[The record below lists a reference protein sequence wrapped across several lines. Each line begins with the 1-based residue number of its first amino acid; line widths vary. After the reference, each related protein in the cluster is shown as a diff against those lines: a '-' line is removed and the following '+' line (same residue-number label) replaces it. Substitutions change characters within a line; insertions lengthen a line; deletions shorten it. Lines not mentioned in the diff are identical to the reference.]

1 MARRISLRPA
11 VALTAAAPL
20 ILLFSGGTA
29 SATAPAATSGAGDY
43 VLTAHS
49 FGGSYAP
56 TYTGN
61 GYLAI
66 RVPAAG
72 QGYAAGTVPA
82 QAELAG
88 FYAQPPGDVQQ
99 RANLP
104 TWSTLT
110 FSDGAATFAPGT
122 GTLTNWRQSIDLHT
136 GVITTSALWTAPNG
150 HRTSLRY
157 DVFTDRARPHVAA
170 VRLQL
175 TPQWTGT
182 AAVTDLID
190 GTPATL
196 TTGVGSGRNA
206 AGKAIWESVRTVG
219 TGITAAL
226 ASRLQITGAAATV
239 AAVANPGSQS
249 IGQRASL
256 PVTAGRTYTVTKYVG
271 VTSSQ
276 DAAKPDRGGA
286 AGGECGDG
294 RRLLST
300 ARGEHER
307 VVAAVERARRR
318 ARQSDPRDRGEREP
332 VLPLVEHA
340 RRGRTGA
347 SRPRACRPTATTAT
361 SSGTPRRGCTR
372 RCWPSIRS
380 SPRA

>member
-1 MARRISLRPA
+1 MNPRSLVPVVLATTALLATFVVA
-11 VALTAAAPL
+11 VPTAAAAP
-20 ILLFSGGTA
+20 
-29 SATAPAATSGAGDY
+29 APAAALGSY
-43 VLTAHS
+43 VLTATDQ
-49 FGGSYAP
+49 GATYAP

-122 GTLTNWRQSIDLHT
+122 GTLTNWRQQLDLHT

-150 HRTSLRY
+150 HRTGLRY

-190 GTPATL
+190 GTPAAL
-196 TTGVGSGRNA
+196 TTGVGGGRNA

-226 ASRLQITGAAATV
+226 ASRLQITGAAATG
-239 AAVANPGSQS
+239 PPPP
-249 IGQRASL
+249 IRA
-256 PVTAGRTYTVTKYVG
+256 
-271 VTSSQ
+271 
-276 DAAKPDRGGA
+276 
-286 AGGECGDG
+286 
-294 RRLLST
+294 
-300 ARGEHER
+300 
-307 VVAAVERARRR
+307 
-318 ARQSDPRDRGEREP
+318 
-332 VLPLVEHA
+332 
-340 RRGRTGA
+340 A
-347 SRPRACRPTATTAT
+347 SRRPAGQPSRHGRAPTPSPST
-361 SSGTPRRGCTR
+361 S
-372 RCWPSIRS
+372 
-380 SPRA
+380 A